1 MPESGPVSC
10 KGSYSSRRLSSRGAF
25 SSRAV
30 FCSRHAGA
38 LLSSLDK
45 RRAEY
50 ARRHQPCRWTRL
62 QTVRVRQWHRRRRQR
77 KLVYSQR
84 QFGIRG
90 SARMLHRSRRA
101 LFKAVYCNASGRVFG
116 QGAPSDGSS
125 RHHDASIQRRC
136 AEIDASDCSP
146 LSLSL
151 RCRVCIVRA
160 DPSWS
165 LARIALSSRSGCC
178 SYRSSQRRSPSMAA
192 CCAPFSTRA
201 PRVPCPRPLSAA
213 RLCPSPAGW
222 PVRASTAQNMM
233 QRSRRLQQPRRS
245 LRAEG
250 GRRVGGSLCRISSS
264 HQQPAAASSCQ
275 QQPAA
280 PCIGLHGAA

>member
-1 MPESGPVSC
+1 MELLQPH
-10 KGSYSSRRLSSRGAF
+10 AI
-25 SSRAV
+25 

-62 QTVRVRQWHRRRRQR
+62 QTVRVRQWRRRQR

-136 AEIDASDCSP
+136 TEIGASDCSP

-151 RCRVCIVRA
+151 
-160 DPSWS
+160 S
-165 LARIALSSRSGCC
+165 LCAAASGLCAL
-178 SYRSSQRRSPSMAA
+178 
-192 CCAPFSTRA
+192 TR
-201 PRVPCPRPLSAA
+201 LG
-213 RLCPSPAGW
+213 PSPAL
-222 PVRASTAQNMM
+222 
-233 QRSRRLQQPRRS
+233 RSRLAAAAAPIALRRGARLRWRRAALLFQPAHQGCRVLAHCQPRGCAR
-245 LRAEG
+245 RQQA
-250 GRRVGGSLCRISSS
+250 GRYALPP
-264 HQQPAAASSCQ
+264 HKK
-275 QQPAA
+275 
-280 PCIGLHGAA
+280 